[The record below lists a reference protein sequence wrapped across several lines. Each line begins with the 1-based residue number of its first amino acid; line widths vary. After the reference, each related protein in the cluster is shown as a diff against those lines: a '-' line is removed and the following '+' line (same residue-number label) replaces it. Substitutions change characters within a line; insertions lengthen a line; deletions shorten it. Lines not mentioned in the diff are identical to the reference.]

1 MYLYNKV
8 YTHFNTSVS
17 VNCEI
22 NIAIR
27 YGRRYEKFG
36 VGQFSLKNGM
46 STSFITSLFVFL

>member
-1 MYLYNKV
+1 MCLYKKV

-27 YGRRYEKFG
+27 YGPGYEQFG

-46 STSFITSLFVFL
+46 SFTSLFVFL